1 MSAIR
6 EIKYL
11 KHISHPNI
19 IDLIDVVANPG
30 NTQDLFL
37 NIIVRRRS

>member
-30 NTQDLFL
+30 ITQDLVFKV
-37 NIIVRRRS
+37 IVRRRS

>member
-11 KHISHPNI
+11 KELKHANI
-19 IDLIDVVANPG
+19 IDLMDVVAAPG
-30 NTQDLFL
+30 K
-37 NIIVRRRS
+37 